1 MLHDNRYSLCDCPI
15 VETVPTC
22 VCSQLVITTCIDCF
36 PCVWISCNAGKKK
49 RQLLLGWSIPWMII
63 MWKKKQREEKNNWAK
78 GWVIFA
84 RDGKLSDSFHS
95 SWFLPTIYH
104 RTIKQMTNEITQ
116 WDQAGKP
123 KRK

>member
-1 MLHDNRYSLCDCPI
+1 MYLDVFFYCIIIVYKEKEILNKQSNPIPQALEFEKRQKKKAIIVGLKYSLNDYY
-15 VETVPTC
+15 V
-22 VCSQLVITTCIDCF
+22 
-36 PCVWISCNAGKKK
+36 
-49 RQLLLGWSIPWMII
+49 
-63 MWKKKQREEKNNWAK
+63 KKKQREEKNNWAE

-104 RTIKQMTNEITQ
+104 RTIRQMTNEITQ